1 MVHNFA
7 EKSAKLWT
15 FHFLNSILT
24 PWERAGLWSPCRV
37 HYQLGLRVQVG
48 RGYCADHRR
57 WYALIYSVGRRQSNA
72 VRLARARRER
82 RHRPPAAFVAQQR
95 KKLWQPANVSMPRY
109 AMVRD
114 CNIAPPKQPQR
125 SRMMSR
131 TSFLTMTSPL
141 IFSASVRTSSTSAS
155 PSVCLFSTR
164 TAQRLCACWEWKCYC
179 RFTPADSHG
188 RISKILYAKWR
199 KPVSPRV
206 DTSTFAPRFG
216 EQIFLTNSHLNKI
229 VG

>member
-72 VRLARARRER
+72 FRLARARRER

-141 IFSASVRTSSTSAS
+141 TFSASVRTLSTSAS
-155 PSVCLFSTR
+155 PYPCLFSTR
-164 TAQRLCACWEWKCYC
+164 TAQRLYACWE
-179 RFTPADSHG
+179 
-188 RISKILYAKWR
+188 R
-199 KPVSPRV
+199 KPVIVASRPPMLTVVFPKSFTPTGESLSRRE
-206 DTSTFAPRFG
+206 STPAR
-216 EQIFLTNSHLNKI
+216 SHQDLANRYF
-229 VG
+229 